1 MPIPWEADRPAFGF
15 NHTGDSWLPQPTD
28 WGRFARDAQV
38 GVPGS
43 TLELYTLALR
53 LRREHLL
60 ASGALQWLKGYG
72 RSVVAFRNGDITVIA
87 NLGKVAVEL
96 PVGEVLLASETITG
110 GALPTDT
117 TVWIR
122 S

>member
-1 MPIPWEADRPAFGF
+1 
-15 NHTGDSWLPQPTD
+15 
-28 WGRFARDAQV
+28 
-38 GVPGS
+38 
-43 TLELYTLALR
+43 
-53 LRREHLL
+53 
-60 ASGALQWLKGYG
+60 
-72 RSVVAFRNGDITVIA
+72 VVAFRNGDITVIA